1 MNTTIQSR
9 RRGFRLLPQLPAVAL
24 FAIFSGATSLSAA
37 TISVPATHKT
47 IQAGIDAAK
56 PGDVVVVEPGV
67 YKERIHL
74 KPGITL
80 RSAGDNAKG
89 KLGLKR
95 AEATIIDAG
104 GKMPGVEMAEGS
116 TLDGLTVTHAGK
128 FDQAEFDKHYES
140 RGEHLPDEQGAVG
153 FEDSEPAVQVTNV
166 TATVKNCI
174 VHDNGHAGIGV
185 GGKKNA
191 SQILSNVVYRNMGG
205 GIGLANGTTA
215 LAKGNTCF
223 QNLRGGLGCRA
234 SSPEIRENR
243 SYDNVRAGIGI
254 REGATPLV
262 IDNECFGNRRAGIGN
277 RMKGTAATIKNNRCY
292 RNGMAGIGTRNQA
305 TPRIEGNECFE
316 NEMAGIGATADAR
329 PTIIGNKIYG
339 NKLAA
344 IGLDRCQAGKAVI
357 KDNEITATTLVAIGI
372 NPGWTVEAE
381 GNQISRK
388 GGMPPLVMVFKGA
401 KATFTKNEFT
411 GSGVAA
417 IRSQGEIVVKG
428 NTFKCPAPRKG
439 GPPQFAVWALEGSK
453 VEFTDDNTV
462 EGWREA
468 VVGP

>member
-1 MNTTIQSR
+1 MNTTIIIRSSF
-9 RRGFRLLPQLPAVAL
+9 FRLRPQLPAVAVSIIYL
-24 FAIFSGATSLSAA
+24 GATWLSAG
-37 TISVPATHKT
+37 TISVPGTHKT

-56 PGDVVVVEPGV
+56 SGDTVLVESGV
-67 YKERIHL
+67 YKESIKL

-80 RSAGDNAKG
+80 RSAGNNAKG

-95 AEATIIDAG
+95 AETTIIDSAG
-104 GKMPGVEMAEGS
+104 KIPGVEMAEGA

-128 FDQAEFDKHYES
+128 FDQAAFDKHYES

-153 FEDSEPAVQVTNV
+153 FEDSESAVQVANV

-174 VHDNGHAGIGV
+174 VHDNGHTGIGV
-185 GGKKNA
+185 GGKTNA
-191 SQILSNVVYRNMGG
+191 SQIHNNVVYRNMGG

-215 LAKGNTCF
+215 LAKGNNCF
-223 QNLRGGLGCRA
+223 QNLRGGIGCRA

-243 SYDNVRAGIGI
+243 SYHNVRAGIGI

-262 IDNECFGNRRAGIGN
+262 ICNECFENRRAGIGN

-316 NEMAGIGATADAR
+316 NEMAGIGVTADAQ
-329 PTIIGNKIYG
+329 PTIIGNKIHG

-344 IGLDRCQAGKAVI
+344 IGLDRCKAGIAVI
-357 KDNEITATTLVAIGI
+357 RDNEITATTLVAIGI
-372 NPGWTVEAE
+372 NPGWTVEVE
-381 GNQISRK
+381 GNQISRE
-388 GGMPPLVMVFKGA
+388 GGMPPLVMIFKGA
-401 KATFTKNEFT
+401 KATFTENEFT

-417 IRSQGEIVVKG
+417 IRSQGEIAVKG

-439 GPPQFAVWALEGSK
+439 GPPQFAVWALAGST
-453 VEFTDDNTV
+453 VGFADDNMV